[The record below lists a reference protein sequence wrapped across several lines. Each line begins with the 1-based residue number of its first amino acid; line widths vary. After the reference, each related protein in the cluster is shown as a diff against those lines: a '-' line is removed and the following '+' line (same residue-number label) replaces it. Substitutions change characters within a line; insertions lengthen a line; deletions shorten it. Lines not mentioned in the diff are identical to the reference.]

1 MVKYIQ
7 LTQEEWYQISAFI
20 QVGKRRSEIAMKFG
34 WHVSTI
40 GRELRRD
47 HGQRGHRPKQAHE
60 QACQRRQQATK
71 RIKMTQE
78 MESGSDC
85 RLVEI
90 GRPHAFES

>member
-34 WHVSTI
+34 RHVSTI

-47 HGQRGHRPKQAHE
+47 HGQRGYRPKQAHE
-60 QACQRRQQATK
+60 QACQRRQ
-71 RIKMTQE
+71 
-78 MESGSDC
+78 
-85 RLVEI
+85 
-90 GRPHAFES
+90 